1 MKENGA
7 IKVFELVLR
16 LVPCV
21 LSELRILKSQMQNL
35 IYHAKWKKNAKS
47 WKNFFFIQR

>member
-7 IKVFELVLR
+7 IEVFELVFR
-16 LVPCV
+16 HVPRV

-35 IYHAKWKKNAKS
+35 IYHAKWKKTAKS

>member
-16 LVPCV
+16 LVPHV
-21 LSELRILKSQMQNL
+21 LSEPRILKLQMQNL

-47 WKNFFFIQR
+47 WKTFVVIQR